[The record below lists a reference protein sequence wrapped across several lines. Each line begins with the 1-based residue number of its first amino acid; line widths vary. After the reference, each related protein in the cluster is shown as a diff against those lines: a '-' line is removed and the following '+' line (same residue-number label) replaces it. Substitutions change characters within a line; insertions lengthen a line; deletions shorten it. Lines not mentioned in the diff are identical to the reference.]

1 MGSFMKII
9 GSLTGFEITEIDGYL
24 ILILIRKSSDL
35 KIFRSITRGSL
46 KIQIITEHWFKVKK
60 FKLATIK
67 IESVQ

>member
-1 MGSFMKII
+1 MKII

>member
-1 MGSFMKII
+1 MKII
-9 GSLTGFEITEIDGYL
+9 GSLTGFEITEIDGYLIL